1 MIKYLLD
8 TNICIYLMKE
18 QPPSV
23 IKRFKH
29 NRRGEIVISS
39 VTLAELCCGLNI
51 HNSQS
56 QMTRLLRE
64 IDSIPFDTKAATTFG
79 ELYQSFPSRR
89 KSTFDKMIAAH
100 AISLDIT
107 LVTNNVADF
116 SLYETCGLRLENWVA

>member
-1 MIKYLLD
+1 MENIIIELNEKYRRKGEYEGIIEQLKD
-8 TNICIYLMKE
+8 VESNINEY
-18 QPPSV
+18 
-23 IKRFKH
+23 
-29 NRRGEIVISS
+29 N
-39 VTLAELCCGLNI
+39 
-51 HNSQS
+51 
-56 QMTRLLRE
+56 RLLRE
-64 IDSIPFDTKAATTFG
+64 IDSIPFNTKAATTFG